1 MAGVRGEYR
10 KSAQRREEV
19 LDAAFRVF
27 VRVGFTNATIT
38 EIAREAGMS
47 QPGILHHYDSKLA
60 MLVAVFE
67 RRDQTA
73 QDILGGRR
81 DIEFLR
87 GLLEISRRNND
98 KRDLIRLYTV
108 LAGEATSPD
117 HPAHQHFKER
127 FQMIVRET
135 SGALEDMQRLGM
147 LRDGVDPVKAAMSI
161 TALVEGL
168 QLLWLN
174 DFDDID
180 MVEDIRRH
188 MQGFVAVEL

>member
-180 MVEDIRRH
+180 MVEDVRRH

>member
-47 QPGILHHYDSKLA
+47 QPGILHHYESKLA

-81 DIEFLR
+81 DVEFLR

-117 HPAHQHFKER
+117 HPAHQHFRDR

-135 SGALEDMQRLGM
+135 SGALEDMRTLGM
-147 LRDGVDPVKAAMSI
+147 LRDEVDPRKAAISI
-161 TALVEGL
+161 TAMVEGL

-174 DFDDID
+174 DLEGVD
-180 MVEDIRRH
+180 MVEDVRRY
-188 MQGFVAVEL
+188 MQGMVTVEL

>member
-1 MAGVRGEYR
+1 
-10 KSAQRREEV
+10 
-19 LDAAFRVF
+19 
-27 VRVGFTNATIT
+27 
-38 EIAREAGMS
+38 
-47 QPGILHHYDSKLA
+47 

-147 LRDGVDPVKAAMSI
+147 LREGVDPVKAAMSI

-180 MVEDIRRH
+180 MVEDVRRH

>member
-147 LRDGVDPVKAAMSI
+147 LREGVDPVKAAMSI

-180 MVEDIRRH
+180 MVEDVRRH